1 MQANWITPLA
11 ASELIGV
18 SKRAV
23 TKAIG
28 VGRIKAQEVVKV
40 SAAGNKT
47 SIFLINLADLPE
59 EARLKYAMMQDQ
71 TDNGDF
77 DLGGY
82 KNRFGDKGVSEL
94 MTRLDA
100 VREMALYKQSGARD
114 ICKKRSELAEQLGIS
129 PARLSQL
136 EKAYADK
143 GLHGIG
149 NETKRADKGSPRQ
162 LCQMSR
168 DVVHSE
174 ACLSCR
180 PKNRAIYARL
190 MEIASSLGEDAC
202 AACPYNPASLYR
214 AELRQAGLIGENDA
228 CEREEKDGMLDAT
241 IENRR
246 EAAAIKRRIAALY
259 EQVAEDMASKA
270 ASSKA
275 GGLTEAFAYNLS
287 RSLRERCH
295 ELWRDVG
302 DVTKTAMHARAERM
316 TWVQSSFLADA
327 ARRAE
332 LDLKPTLKRVFA
344 STSDDAVRHVLQGG
358 IYGGKAPA
366 LSKRIWRSAELQSG
380 QIEQVLAG
388 AIAKKQSAV
397 QLAKALE
404 AYLNPGII
412 QPDNWND
419 VYPDMP
425 FVYKVDYNAKRLA
438 VTSINHAGWGATIS
452 AARKNPYAD
461 YLHWELTPAHVIT
474 DVCDGYAEHDEGL
487 GIGNWPID
495 AAPLPHPWCTCLWYV
510 DTDKT
515 LEEIGQELRAWED
528 GESNPRLDRAFG
540 EWERDVLDLSE
551 QFDKIR
557 WNEGRFES
565 PELRSKHYKKHHD
578 DFGVFTE
585 EEYEIHARDLML
597 ADSSD
602 DVKRLVRSDESV
614 SKYRISTN
622 EFAVGNKDGSIRTYF
637 KPIAKE
643 AYWQDEIDRNK

>member
-1 MQANWITPLA
+1 M
-11 ASELIGV
+11 
-18 SKRAV
+18 
-23 TKAIG
+23 
-28 VGRIKAQEVVKV
+28 
-40 SAAGNKT
+40 
-47 SIFLINLADLPE
+47 
-59 EARLKYAMMQDQ
+59 
-71 TDNGDF
+71 
-77 DLGGY
+77 
-82 KNRFGDKGVSEL
+82 
-94 MTRLDA
+94 
-100 VREMALYKQSGARD
+100 
-114 ICKKRSELAEQLGIS
+114 
-129 PARLSQL
+129 
-136 EKAYADK
+136 
-143 GLHGIG
+143 
-149 NETKRADKGSPRQ
+149 
-162 LCQMSR
+162 
-168 DVVHSE
+168 
-174 ACLSCR
+174 
-180 PKNRAIYARL
+180 
-190 MEIASSLGEDAC
+190 
-202 AACPYNPASLYR
+202 
-214 AELRQAGLIGENDA
+214 IGENDA

-259 EQVAEDMASKA
+259 EQAAEDMASKA

-380 QIEQVLAG
+380 QIKQVLAG

-474 DVCDGYAEHDEGL
+474 DVCDGYVGHDEGL